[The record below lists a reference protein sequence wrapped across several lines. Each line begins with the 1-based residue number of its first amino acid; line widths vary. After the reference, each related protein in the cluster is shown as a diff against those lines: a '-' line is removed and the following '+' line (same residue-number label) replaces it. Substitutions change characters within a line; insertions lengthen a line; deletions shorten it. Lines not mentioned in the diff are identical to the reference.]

1 MQCLRAGVSRAAAA
15 AVLRPARATAA
26 RALGRAISTEAMQ
39 LNVPL
44 KDTDPEI
51 STIIENE
58 KDRQRR
64 CVNLIASE
72 NFAPLAVLEAVGSV
86 MVNKYS
92 EGYPGARYYGGNE
105 FIDQAESL
113 CQQRALQA
121 CRLDPKEWGVNV
133 QSLSGS
139 PANFQVFTA
148 LCNVHDRIMGLDL
161 PHGGHLSHGYQTDT
175 KKISMV
181 SKYFESI
188 PYRLNEETGLIDYDE
203 CEKFAMRIR
212 PKILIAGTSAYSRLI
227 DYGRMRQIADR
238 CGAYLLADMA
248 HISGLVVGGTIPSPF
263 EFADVVTTTTH
274 KSLRG
279 PRGAMIFFRRGQ
291 RSVDKKGNPIMYDL
305 EEKINAA
312 VFPGLQ
318 GGPHNQSIT
327 ALAVALKMAQAPEF
341 RTYQEQV
348 MKNAKAL
355 GESLQGRSFDLVSG
369 GTDNHLLLIDLRS
382 KGVNG
387 SKAEAVCEQ
396 ASIVLNKN
404 TIPGDKSA
412 MNPNGLRVG
421 TPAMT
426 SRGLMEED
434 FVRIGE
440 FIGEAVDVAAEVQKQ
455 SGPKLVEFKK
465 VLKESPPGR
474 LLELKTDVE
483 NFAGRFA
490 TVGF

>member
-1 MQCLRAGVSRAAAA
+1 MG
-15 AVLRPARATAA
+15 
-26 RALGRAISTEAMQ
+26 
-39 LNVPL
+39 
-44 KDTDPEI
+44 
-51 STIIENE
+51 
-58 KDRQRR
+58 
-64 CVNLIASE
+64 
-72 NFAPLAVLEAVGSV
+72 
-86 MVNKYS
+86 YS

-105 FIDQAESL
+105 FIDKAESL
-113 CQQRALQA
+113 CMQRALEA

-148 LCNVHDRIMGLDL
+148 LCDVHDRIMGLDL
-161 PHGGHLSHGYQTDT
+161 PHGGHLSHGYQLPT

-188 PYRLNEETGLIDYDE
+188 PYRLDESTGLIDYDE
-203 CEKFAMRIR
+203 CEKFALRIR

-227 DYGRMRQIADR
+227 DYGRMRQIADK
-238 CGAYLLADMA
+238 CGAWLLADMA
-248 HISGLVVGGTIPSPF
+248 HISGLVASSSVPSPF
-263 EFADVVTTTTH
+263 EFADLVTTTTH

-279 PRGAMIFFRRGQ
+279 PRGAMIFFRKGQ
-291 RSVDKKGNPIMYDL
+291 RGVDKKGNPIMYDL

-327 ALAVALKMAQAPEF
+327 SLAVALKQAQSPEF
-341 RTYQEQV
+341 RLYQEQV

-396 ASIVLNKN
+396 ASLVLNKN

-426 SRGLMEED
+426 SRGLVEGD
-434 FVRIGE
+434 FARVGA
-440 FIGEAVDVAAEVQKQ
+440 FIGAAVDIAAKVQQQ
-455 SGPKLVEFKK
+455 SGKKLVDFKK
-465 VLKESPPGR
+465 VLRESPPGE
-474 LLELKTDVE
+474 LLALKAE
-483 NFAGRFA
+483 IESFASQFD